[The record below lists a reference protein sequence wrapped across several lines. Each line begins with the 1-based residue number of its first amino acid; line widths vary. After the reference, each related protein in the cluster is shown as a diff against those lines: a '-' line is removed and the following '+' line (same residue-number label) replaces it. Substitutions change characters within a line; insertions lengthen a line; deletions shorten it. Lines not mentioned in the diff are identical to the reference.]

1 MHPSYWLKGLGALLQ
16 YLSGRGGVLS
26 SNGAEAGG
34 FIRSRP
40 EEPIPDLQLH
50 FGPMLYADH
59 GRDMKTAMS
68 GYGYIVMIY
77 GLRPLSRGR
86 IGLHSA
92 DPFAAPLIDP
102 NYMAEPADVE
112 QLVRG
117 VHLVRRILAQPAFA
131 PHHEVEMSPEP
142 ALQNDDDLAAWVRRS
157 GESAYHPVGTC
168 KMGVDSMAVVDSRL
182 RVYGLQ
188 CLRVIDAS
196 IMPTLVGGNTNQ
208 PATMIGEKGA
218 AMMLEDAET
227 SGG

>member
-142 ALQNDDDLAAWVRRS
+142 ALQNDDDLL
-157 GESAYHPVGTC
+157 PVSYTH
-168 KMGVDSMAVVDSRL
+168 L
-182 RVYGLQ
+182 TL
-188 CLRVIDAS
+188 
-196 IMPTLVGGNTNQ
+196 PTSDLV
-208 PATMIGEKGA
+208 
-218 AMMLEDAET
+218 
-227 SGG
+227 